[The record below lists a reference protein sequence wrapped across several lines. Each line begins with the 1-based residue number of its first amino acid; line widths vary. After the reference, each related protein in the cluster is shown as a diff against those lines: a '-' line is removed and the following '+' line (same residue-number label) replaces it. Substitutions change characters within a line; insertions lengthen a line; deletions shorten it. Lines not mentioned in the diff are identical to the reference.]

1 MAYNKFTLKG
11 VLRQFNLSIQ
21 EKENLFAAAPPVPP
35 SPILQTLMSE
45 YQTLAISINTE
56 KARSELLISPVLMD
70 VRRQLDHRISVFSGI
85 KFEVDKSQGLTGYC
99 DYILS
104 SSPGQQFLTAPVI
117 AIAEAKNDNPHNG
130 FGQCIAEMVGAQLFN
145 EQDGT
150 PKEIIYGVSTT
161 GMAWRFLQLQGDVV
175 TLDLT
180 EYSLSDIEVVL
191 GILIHLMGK
200 GK

>member
-1 MAYNKFTLKG
+1 MAYNKFTLKSA
-11 VLRQFNLSIQ
+11 LQRFNLSIQ
-21 EKENLFAAAPPVPP
+21 EIEGLFAAAPPVSP
-35 SPILQTLMSE
+35 SPLLQELMSE
-45 YQTLAISINTE
+45 YQTLATSINTE

-85 KFEVDKSQGLTGYC
+85 NFEVDKSQGLTGYC

-104 SSPGQQFLTAPVI
+104 SSPVQQFLTAPVI

-130 FGQCIAEMVGAQLFN
+130 FGQCIAVMVGAQLFN

-150 PKEIIYGVSTT
+150 PQEMIYGVSTT
-161 GMAWRFLQLQGDVV
+161 GMAWRFLQLQGKIV

-180 EYSLSDIEVVL
+180 EYSLSDIELVL
-191 GILIHLMGK
+191 GILIHLIGK

>member
-1 MAYNKFTLKG
+1 
-11 VLRQFNLSIQ
+11 
-21 EKENLFAAAPPVPP
+21 
-35 SPILQTLMSE
+35 MSE
-45 YQTLAISINTE
+45 YQTLATSINTE

-85 KFEVDKSQGLTGYC
+85 NFEVDKSQGLTGYC

-104 SSPGQQFLTAPVI
+104 SSPVQQFLTAPVI

-130 FGQCIAEMVGAQLFN
+130 FGQCIAVMVGAQLFN

-150 PKEIIYGVSTT
+150 PQEMIYGVSTT
-161 GMAWRFLQLQGDVV
+161 GMAWRFLQLQGKIV

-180 EYSLSDIEVVL
+180 EYSLSDIELVL
-191 GILIHLMGK
+191 GILIHLIGK